1 MTFFYDLNK
10 RMAEL
15 ATKQNLAEGKSAK
28 PDFLDIDKDGDRK
41 EPMKKA
47 AKEKDL
53 DEASYS
59 ATSARSGK
67 DIGKPGKAF
76 GTIAKD
82 AAERYGSKEAGERVA
97 GAVLK
102 KLRAKEDVSEAEMDE
117 SALQAYLGKKKYGEQ
132 GMKALQQAGRD
143 GASKQK
149 MASIRAK
156 HDKMDEAEMEEGNEF
171 SGALARAKA
180 SGASEFEVDGK
191 KYKVTTEG
199 FKELDAYMDKKKK
212 EQGTGKFD
220 KKQISTG
227 TVYTRRYEEEPDEDD
242 KDAPASKG
250 GAPKK
255 KGRKEVGTGKGKKI
269 GAKSRGTSK
278 LASKGSIAEDSTMN
292 MVVQATGHAADLI
305 NLIQQNGQVEP
316 KELMTKL
323 RAIHSTLSKIQGGSA
338 VTIAEDDMI
347 PLVDKGEYDREGDMA
362 KEQLHTIE
370 LAAKELSSILSDDE
384 NLPEWV
390 QSKITKAMDYVDTA
404 RDYMISTQA
413 DQADDLVAEKA
424 VSQSQ
429 RKAAGIAYAARKG
442 DIPKSELRGASKEM
456 AKMPAGEL
464 KKFATTKEKDLPKKV
479 KEADAEPKAK
489 KTGGIEFG
497 KGVYESINSRVENMI
512 AEGMNVSVNMSTNE
526 HGELTKNITVSAE
539 GDEAE
544 SLAQLLNLAGMK
556 SSSCGCGQ
564 TPCGCSQVEE
574 AYGDTDPTE
583 NAPDYPTDAETTGED
598 DELLRRWA
606 GGLNK
611 PKSTGQTTIPVIASQ
626 QDRLHTMEETKA
638 DKLGMNLYAELKQFK
653 AR

>member
-1 MTFFYDLNK
+1 V
-10 RMAEL
+10 L
-15 ATKQNLAEGKSAK
+15 A
-28 PDFLDIDKDGDRK
+28 
-41 EPMKKA
+41 
-47 AKEKDL
+47 
-53 DEASYS
+53 
-59 ATSARSGK
+59 
-67 DIGKPGKAF
+67 
-76 GTIAKD
+76 
-82 AAERYGSKEAGERVA
+82 
-97 GAVLK
+97 

-180 SGASEFEVDGK
+180 SGAKEFEVDGK
-191 KYKVTTEG
+191 KYQVTSEG
-199 FKELDAYMDKKKK
+199 FKELDAYMAKREK
-212 EQGTGKFD
+212 EKGTGKFD

-227 TVYTRRYEEEPDEDD
+227 TVYTRRHEEESEDDED
-242 KDAPASKG
+242 APTSKG

-255 KGRKEVGTGKGKKI
+255 KGRKEVGAGKGKKI

-278 LASKGSIAEDSTMN
+278 LASKGSIAETYNRTKDDLA
-292 MVVQATGHAADLI
+292 VATSIIGNLMRRSNKGETI
-305 NLIQQNGQVEP
+305 NP
-316 KELMTKL
+316 KELVDQLQLLQERVNRLAGGPAVDTLRPETKP
-323 RAIHSTLSKIQGGSA
+323 
-338 VTIAEDDMI
+338 VAEDNSI

-362 KEQLHTIE
+362 KEQLTTIE
-370 LAAKELSSILSDDE
+370 LAAEELASILSDDE

-404 RDYMISTQA
+404 RDYMIATKD
-413 DQADDLVAEKA
+413 DQNNNVMAEKA

-456 AKMPAGEL
+456 SKMPAGEL

-489 KTGGIEFG
+489 KTGGIKFG
-497 KGVYESINSRVENMI
+497 QGVYESINSQVEKMI
-512 AEGMNVSVNMSTNE
+512 IEGMNISVNATQNAE
-526 HGELTKNITVSAE
+526 GENHKSITVTAD
-539 GDEAE
+539 GDDADK
-544 SLAQLLNLAGMK
+544 LAQLLNLAGLP
-556 SSSCGCGQ
+556 SSDTGCGCGQ

-583 NAPDYPTDAETTGED
+583 NNPDYPTDAETTGSD

-611 PKSTGQTTIPVIASQ
+611 PKSTGQTTVPVIASQ
-626 QDRLHTMEETKA
+626 LRRQVSMEENVT
-638 DKLGMNLYAELKQFK
+638 LERSLFK
-653 AR
+653 TWQNYKG

>member
-15 ATKQNLAEGKSAK
+15 ANKQTLAEGKSAK
-28 PDFLDIDKDGDRK
+28 PDFLDIDKDGDKK

-47 AKEKDL
+47 VADKDNKKE
-53 DEASYS
+53 
-59 ATSARSGK
+59 
-67 DIGKPGKAF
+67 
-76 GTIAKD
+76 
-82 AAERYGSKEAGERVA
+82 V
-97 GAVLK
+97 
-102 KLRAKEDVSEAEMDE
+102 DE

-149 MASIRAK
+149 MANIRAK

-191 KYKVTTEG
+191 KYQVTSEG
-199 FKELDAYMDKKKK
+199 FKELDAYMAKREK
-212 EQGTGKFD
+212 EKGTGKFD

-227 TVYTRRYEEEPDEDD
+227 TVYTRRHEEDKDEDD
-242 KDAPASKG
+242 EEASDK
-250 GAPKK
+250 PKK
-255 KGRKEVGTGKGKKI
+255 KGRKEVGAGKGKKI

-278 LASKGSIAEDSTMN
+278 LASKGSIAEQGPEG
-292 MVVQATGHAADLI
+292 MVD
-305 NLIQQNGQVEP
+305 
-316 KELMTKL
+316 
-323 RAIHSTLSKIQGGSA
+323 R
-338 VTIAEDDMI
+338 
-347 PLVDKGEYDREGDMA
+347 GEYGREGDMA
-362 KEQLHTIE
+362 KEQMHTIMS
-370 LAAKELSSILSDDE
+370 AAKELHSILDDE
-384 NLPEWV
+384 QDLPEWV
-390 QSKITKAMDYVDTA
+390 QSKITKAMDYIDTA
-404 RDYMISTQA
+404 RDYMLAQQA
-413 DQADDLVAEKA
+413 EGNEVVAEKA
-424 VSQSQ
+424 VSQQ
-429 RKAAGIAYAARKG
+429 QQKFMGMAHAMQNGEKIK
-442 DIPKSELRGASKEM
+442 GAS
-456 AKMPAGEL
+456 PEL
-464 KKFATTKEKDLPKKV
+464 KKVAKTMKKSDVEDFAATKHKDLPKKV

-497 KGVYESINSRVENMI
+497 KGIYESINSRVENMI

-539 GDEAE
+539 GAEAE

-556 SSSCGCGQ
+556 SSGCGCGQ
-564 TPCGCSQVEE
+564 TPCGCDKVEE

-583 NAPDYPTDAETTGED
+583 NKPDYPTEAETTGED

-626 QDRLHTMEETKA
+626 TERQVSEQAKA

-653 AR
+653 AK